1 MKHPGL
7 SIINTLI
14 VLTVLSSCSCNQD
27 RQNNC
32 GISDKRQELP
42 GSETAV
48 PEEIAYDCTVTVD
61 ASSFVSE
68 DYIGNGVQWD
78 PYEVSDISDAD
89 WQKLYSRLDFMK
101 PQFIRMMH
109 NIGEKTEN
117 GVLIKEAGLEHL
129 MHLLDY
135 CQSRNITVMFGDWGG
150 SIADPEKGTINE
162 TLLRNIAVYLDFLIN
177 SKGYDCIKYYNLI
190 NEPNGYWSQTKGDY
204 ALWSRAVRF
213 FWDEAR
219 KLGLDSKISMAA
231 PDVAIWTDEET
242 FWVSNTVRDF
252 PEITGIYDIHTYP
265 SKITVNSGQYTE
277 IIKAYKDAS
286 APGSK
291 IVMGEIGF
299 KYQEPEDAAY
309 QAENLK
315 RAGDLA
321 HASTEDSQ
329 MFVYDYM
336 YGTDMADAVFQTIN
350 AGYSGCVAWM
360 LDDAMHYKEPGK
372 LKIWGF
378 WNIFGDERYGAE
390 HETVRPWFYAWSL
403 LCRYIPRGTDFY
415 TVNVSDTDGIK
426 AIAGVHDGKRTI
438 AVVNVSKEE
447 KAVKVTSDNL
457 GDMDN
462 VRKYIYGEGLF
473 ATEGDCTMHPSAT
486 DMDFSPSKGE
496 ILKLPGESLI
506 LLTEL

>member
-1 MKHPGL
+1 MKHPGI
-7 SIINTLI
+7 SIINILI
-14 VLTVLSSCSCNQD
+14 VLAVLSSCSCNKNSQS
-27 RQNNC
+27 N
-32 GISDKRQELP
+32 SSTPDKEQEEPRP
-42 GSETAV
+42 GVTA

-61 ASSFVSE
+61 ASSFVST

-78 PYEVSDISDAD
+78 PYEINDISEAD
-89 WQKLYSRLDFMK
+89 WQKIYSRLDFMK

-117 GVLIKEAGLEHL
+117 GVLVKESGLDHL
-129 MHLLDY
+129 VHLLDY
-135 CQSRNITVMFGDWGG
+135 CQSRGITVMFGDWGG
-150 SIADPEKGTINE
+150 RLADPENSTINE
-162 TLLRNIAVYLDFLIN
+162 PLLRNIAVYLDFLIN
-177 SKGYDCIKYYNLI
+177 QKGYDCIKYYNLV
-190 NEPNGYWSQTKGDY
+190 NEPNGSWSQIKGDY
-204 ALWSRAVRF
+204 DLWCRAVKY
-213 FWDEAR
+213 FWEQAG
-219 KLGLDSKISMAA
+219 KLGLDSKIKMAA

-242 FWVSNTVRDF
+242 FWVSNTARDI
-252 PEITGIYDIHTYP
+252 PEATGVYDIHTYP
-265 SKITVNSGQYTE
+265 SKITVNSGKYTE

-299 KYQEPEDAAY
+299 KYQEPEDAVY

-315 RAGDLA
+315 RAESLA
-321 HASTEDSQ
+321 HASIEDSQ

-378 WNIFGDERYGAE
+378 WNIFGDEVYDAE
-390 HETVRPWFYAWSL
+390 HEKVRPWFYAWSL

-415 TVNVSDTDGIK
+415 TVNISGQDGIK
-426 AIAGVHDGKRTI
+426 AVAGVHEGKRTI
-438 AVVNVSKEE
+438 AVVNVSREE
-447 KAVKVTSDNL
+447 RVVKLTSENMS
-457 GDMDN
+457 DMDK
-462 VRKYIYGEGLF
+462 VRKYIYGEDLF
-473 ATEGDCTMHPSAT
+473 VTEGDCTMHPVAT

-496 ILKLPGESLI
+496 ILTLPGESMI

>member
-1 MKHPGL
+1 MKHPVL
-7 SIINTLI
+7 SIINIFI
-14 VLTVLSSCSCNQD
+14 VLAALSGCGCNKNSQSD
-27 RQNNC
+27 AVTPDNNHE
-32 GISDKRQELP
+32 STK
-42 GSETAV
+42 
-48 PEEIAYDCTVTVD
+48 PEVSAPQADAYDCAVSID
-61 ASSFVSE
+61 ASSFVSTG
-68 DYIGNGVQWD
+68 YIGNGVQWD
-78 PYEVSDISDAD
+78 PYEVNDISEAD
-89 WQKLYSRLDFMK
+89 WQKLYDRLDFMK

-117 GVLIKEAGLEHL
+117 GVLLKESGLDHL

-135 CQSRNITVMFGDWGG
+135 CQSRGITVMFGDWGG
-150 SIADPEKGTINE
+150 KLADPENGTINE
-162 TLLRNIAVYLDFLIN
+162 ALLRNIAVYLDFLIDK
-177 SKGYDCIKYYNLI
+177 KGYDCIKYYNLV
-190 NEPNGYWSQTKGDY
+190 NEPNGSWSQTKGDY
-204 ALWSRAVRF
+204 DLWSRAVRF
-213 FWDEAR
+213 FWEEAS
-219 KLGLDSKISMAA
+219 KLGLDSKIKMAA

-252 PEITGIYDIHTYP
+252 QKETGIYDIHTYP

-299 KYQEPEDAAY
+299 KYKEPEDTLY

-315 RAGDLA
+315 RAESLA
-321 HASTEDSQ
+321 HASIEDSQ

-378 WNIFGDERYGAE
+378 WNIFGDELYGAE

-403 LCRYIPRGTDFY
+403 LCRYIPKGTDFY
-415 TVNVSDTDGIK
+415 TVNVTGADGIK
-426 AIAGVHDGKRTI
+426 AIAGVHKGKRTI

-447 KAVKVTSDNL
+447 RTVKIASDNL
-457 GDMDN
+457 SDMDK
-462 VRKYIYGEGLF
+462 VRKYVYGEGLF
-473 ATEGDCTMHPSAT
+473 VTEGDCTMHPVAT
-486 DMDFSPSKGE
+486 DMDFRPSKGE
-496 ILKLPGESLI
+496 ILKLPAESMI
-506 LLTEL
+506 LFTEL